1 MGSVAEYIAGLGEP
15 ARAMVERLMARAA
28 AQVPDTEEGTSYGM
42 AALRYRG
49 KALVSVLATKQGY
62 SVYPFS
68 SNVVAAVLEGLEGF
82 DSTKGGIRFTER
94 HPLPDSLFDAM
105 VRARRAEIDASL
117 AKR

>member
-1 MGSVAEYIAGLGEP
+1 MGSVADYIAGLGEP
-15 ARAMVERLMARAA
+15 ARARVERLMARAA
-28 AQVPDTEEGTSYGM
+28 AQVPDTEEGMSYGM

-62 SVYPFS
+62 SVFPFS
-68 SNVVAAVLEGLEGF
+68 SAVVATVLEGREGI
-82 DSTKGGIRFTER
+82 DATKGGIRFTEE

-105 VRARRAEIDASL
+105 VSARRAEIDASL

>member
-1 MGSVAEYIAGLGEP
+1 MGTVTEYIASLGEP
-15 ARAMVERLMARAA
+15 ARSRVEGLIARVIAA
-28 AQVPDTEEGTSYGM
+28 VSGTEEGTSYGM

-68 SNVVAAVLEGLEGF
+68 SEVVAAVLEGLEGF
-82 DSTKGGIRFTER
+82 DSTKGGIRFTEES
-94 HPLPDSLFDAM
+94 PLPDSLFDAI
-105 VRARRAEIDASL
+105 VSGRRAEIDASL